1 MASCPGSDRTHSSTC
16 ISANPVGR
24 SYQSRRP
31 YSLPTFASD
40 LRMSVRESRGHPFC
54 SRHVARRP
62 QRYSSPHDDGMA
74 NWPTINGTSLSG
86 TASSPP
92 STRRRRWVS
101 QRAQPIL
108 LRATALDL
116 ARGAA
121 AGLRGGQVGGC
132 TKACR
137 HVGQHQFEKSRR
149 SFSRQDTPSCG
160 TQSPYL
166 PILFRCPARRFPGLP
181 LTEKGPQPEYVG
193 SISGRRAS

>member
-1 MASCPGSDRTHSSTC
+1 
-16 ISANPVGR
+16 
-24 SYQSRRP
+24 
-31 YSLPTFASD
+31 
-40 LRMSVRESRGHPFC
+40 
-54 SRHVARRP
+54 
-62 QRYSSPHDDGMA
+62 MA

-116 ARGAA
+116 ARGVA
-121 AGLRGGQVGGC
+121 AGLRGVQAGGC
-132 TKACR
+132 AKASR

-160 TQSPYL
+160 TQAPIPPSPASMSS
-166 PILFRCPARRFPGLP
+166 PSIAEPPARR
-181 LTEKGPQPEYVG
+181 KGPSTGIRRIDQRWARQLEFVDPCDSQPQ
-193 SISGRRAS
+193 SGHKGPSSVESAV